1 MRHGEDLLEDRVIL
15 GLVIWSKMPESQQI
29 SYGTPRLIERSGQLY
44 DPQLVPEID
53 DDQAGT

>member
-15 GLVIWSKMPESQQI
+15 GMVISSKMPASQQTSFGI
-29 SYGTPRLIERSGQLY
+29 PRPIERSGQLY